1 MRCKAACERIA
12 RDAGTSLPR
21 DARAVV
27 HTLPDPQ
34 SRVRGTRTSALPIAA
49 IVARCTHRS
58 LDIQA
63 VQDRDDGHEPVLPA
77 SRLLPFANDCG
88 GNFFCLDLDTGAVR
102 YFTTDTFDIELSPEQ
117 NQAHSERPLCPDFL
131 QFVQGLIDEEDAD
144 EE

>member
-1 MRCKAACERIA
+1 MRCKAACGRIA
-12 RDAGTSLPR
+12 RDAGTALPR

-63 VQDRDDGHEPVLPA
+63 VQDRDDGHEPVLPVSGKSWLTEHPRR
-77 SRLLPFANDCG
+77 SRLASWTRLPIGD
-88 GNFFCLDLDTGAVR
+88 GNA
-102 YFTTDTFDIELSPEQ
+102 
-117 NQAHSERPLCPDFL
+117 
-131 QFVQGLIDEEDAD
+131 
-144 EE
+144 